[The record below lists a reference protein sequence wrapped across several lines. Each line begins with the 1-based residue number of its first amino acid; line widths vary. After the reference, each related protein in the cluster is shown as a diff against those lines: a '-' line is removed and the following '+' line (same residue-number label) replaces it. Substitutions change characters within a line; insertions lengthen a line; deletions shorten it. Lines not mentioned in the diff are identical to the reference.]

1 MRRFRLSARLPKFDM
16 ALELSRAIRLFDG
29 YATISIREGKNMDG
43 DFVFRADFDIKNA
56 RIRYSDL
63 ETMFRNSVE
72 KVGGAVISF

>member
-16 ALELSRAIRLFDG
+16 AIELGKAIRLFDDN
-29 YATISIREGKNMDG
+29 AIISIREGKDMNC

-56 RIRYSDL
+56 RVRYSDL

-72 KVGGAVISF
+72 KVGGAVISN